1 MSKLT
6 KVLFGSF
13 AALCLVS
20 CSKSA
25 KLIDIA
31 KEEGVA
37 NAASWGVDSVLKYI
51 DIDYALS
58 LMEENRVHSVN
69 SGKGVKVVINDW
81 KSNVI
86 LSVAPL
92 GGLGKKRRLYENTR
106 VFPGDYLLTANIGT
120 SSLKISLLKDVTY
133 DFYKIAKALQ
143 ADASQARGRLK
154 LEVSPAD
161 ATIVIYGTPHKY
173 HEGIKLP
180 EGSYEVKVTKLGY
193 EEKRF
198 SVLIAKG
205 SLTTKEITLQRASP
219 GLPEQLD
226 SDIERVE
233 VISVTGSR
241 NETERRKEDSNV
253 YGKLTILP
261 QREDILYSVK
271 DTQGMEHEVEP
282 LMVLPEGN
290 YRVTA
295 KRASTGEAIASKPVS
310 VERTKQHRVV
320 FSIPELPYQ
329 HELAV
334 SLTFTSDSLHR
345 QRAEIRLVPN
355 EGETIIIRKR
365 MGRRGLDIDTVLM
378 NGEYTAE
385 LTAGGIQYD
394 LGLITIVKDKSNRF
408 EFVLK

>member
-6 KVLFGSF
+6 KVLFGLF
-13 AALCLVS
+13 AALCLMS

-31 KEEGVA
+31 KEEGVS
-37 NAASWGVDSVLKYI
+37 NAAGWGVDSALKYI

-69 SGKGVKVVINDW
+69 SGKGINVVINDW

-86 LSVAPL
+86 LSVTPL
-92 GGLGKKRRLYENTR
+92 NGVGKKRRLYENTR
-106 VFPGDYLLTANIGT
+106 VFPGDYLLAANIGT
-120 SSLKISLLKDVTY
+120 SSKRISLHKDVTY
-133 DFYKIAKALQ
+133 DFYQIAKVLQ
-143 ADASQARGRLK
+143 ADASQERGRLK

-180 EGSYEVKVTKLGY
+180 EGSYDVKVTKLGY

-198 SVLIAKG
+198 SVSIIKD
-205 SLTTKEITLQRASP
+205 SLTTKEITLRRASP
-219 GLPEQLD
+219 ALSTQFDGDAED
-226 SDIERVE
+226 VE

-241 NETERRKEDSNV
+241 DETERRKEDSNAF
-253 YGKLTILP
+253 GKLTILP
-261 QREDILYSVK
+261 QREDILYSIS
-271 DTQGMEHEVEP
+271 DDQAIEYEVEP

-290 YRVTA
+290 YKITA
-295 KRASTGEAIASKPVS
+295 KRSSTGDVIASKRVS
-310 VERTKQHRVV
+310 VKRTEQHRVE

-355 EGETIIIRKR
+355 EGKAIIIRKR
-365 MGRRGLDIDTVLM
+365 MGRRGLDVETVLM

-394 LGLITIVKDKSNRF
+394 LGLITIVRGKSNRF